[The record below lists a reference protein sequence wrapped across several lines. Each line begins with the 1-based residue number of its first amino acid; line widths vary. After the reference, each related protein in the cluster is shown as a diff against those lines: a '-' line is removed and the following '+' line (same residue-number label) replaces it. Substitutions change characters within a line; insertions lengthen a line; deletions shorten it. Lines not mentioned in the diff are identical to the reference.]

1 MKSNFWIKR
10 GISFAACLV
19 MISATTV
26 AAAGNTRLI
35 HSQGQYTLNST
46 EGPVIIDAD
55 DIEDNAE
62 AIAALQGQLGGL
74 SFRYGTE
81 KDMGISDNED
91 KSYYWSKDTSGN
103 WVKVGA
109 VGTAVATDV
118 LTGKKFSSEA
128 GVDIPGS
135 MPNPTSANVTY
146 YNGGDNESSGATSTT
161 PKVVTI
167 SNDTDT
173 TASHTDNVSQINLG
187 VNEQIII
194 PHGYYNKDIVIKN
207 SVANRGSDI
216 PDSGIIA
223 FNGEYEAG
231 YYPAFS
237 VDIAVNNQIAA
248 LNAETMSCS
257 GGTYTCKAQKEIL
270 SIQKFQA
277 STWAQVAPGEGPGP
291 ENQYTH
297 GWSCSG
303 RLYIKRTDGTE
314 ETITQQYAGLS
325 DRGYYGYAVNG
336 LVELNQGDK
345 LIAEY
350 RGYMPLAPWTHSV
363 SNNVSFQAYGVRF
376 K

>member
-10 GISFAACLV
+10 GMSLVACLV

-46 EGPVIIDAD
+46 EGPIIIDTD

-109 VGTAVATDV
+109 VGSAVATDV

-187 VNEQIII
+187 VNEQITI

-207 SVANRGSDI
+207 GVANRGSLRAD
-216 PDSGIIA
+216 
-223 FNGEYEAG
+223 NTEVG
-231 YYPAFS
+231 YYD
-237 VDIAVNNQIAA
+237 DIDIGSLISSQIKYKG
-248 LNAETMSCS
+248 LTRIDYKS
-257 GGTYTCKAQKEIL
+257 GYT
-270 SIQKFQA
+270 
-277 STWAQVAPGEGPGP
+277 STIGG
-291 ENQYTH
+291 
-297 GWSCSG
+297 
-303 RLYIKRTDGTE
+303 
-314 ETITQQYAGLS
+314 
-325 DRGYYGYAVNG
+325 
-336 LVELNQGDK
+336 
-345 LIAEY
+345 
-350 RGYMPLAPWTHSV
+350 SV
-363 SNNVSFQAYGVRF
+363 SLGSTIKENNYSVYILVVGSMDWAGDYGSCNVSVTSGHLSQGYSVGNGTFLYTLTSLNTPCNVTSSSRVSNHSCNSTLVIYGL
-376 K
+376 

>member
-1 MKSNFWIKR
+1 MKGKFWIKR
-10 GISFAACLV
+10 GISLAACLV

-26 AAAGNTRLI
+26 VAAENTRLI

-46 EGPVIIDAD
+46 EGPATIDTD

-146 YNGGDNESSGATSTT
+146 YDGGNNDSSGATSTT

-173 TASHTDNVSQINLG
+173 TASHTDNMSQINLG
-187 VNEQIII
+187 INEQITI

-207 SVANRGSDI
+207 GVANRGGFIGSGKTTYDVKSIRTDWESLTSD
-216 PDSGIIA
+216 DFLVVLNS
-223 FNGEYEAG
+223 N
-231 YYPAFS
+231 FS
-237 VDIAVNNQIAA
+237 VDRNWQNWGKGISKGHFGGMSLSVSKSYNN
-248 LNAETMSCS
+248 
-257 GGTYTCKAQKEIL
+257 GTLT
-270 SIQKFQA
+270 
-277 STWAQVAPGEGPGP
+277 
-291 ENQYTH
+291 
-297 GWSCSG
+297 
-303 RLYIKRTDGTE
+303 
-314 ETITQQYAGLS
+314 
-325 DRGYYGYAVNG
+325 VNG
-336 LVELNQGDK
+336 V
-345 LIAEY
+345 IAY
-350 RGYMPLAPWTHSV
+350 SGNGHTDDDSYSRGFNASYNITSVLAV
-363 SNNVSFQAYGVRF
+363 YCL